1 MHAYLGARATSER
14 SIGRPGWMGGRQI
27 KSNAIV
33 VSREGSAR
41 LTPSPPSLNMRK
53 MPPAKEKGCNAT
65 ATKTSSA
72 QHKLTKRTLSF
83 SDRAGTPTLTL
94 CITTPID
101 YVVTMGA
108 CIEKFY
114 SDTLCPPLLKTSSF
128 SCRCFLL
135 RAQLLPSDQSF
146 HHSGC

>member
-1 MHAYLGARATSER
+1 MHPLPTAACRIRPTQSSVLPASRGPLHAYLGARATSER

-33 VSREGSAR
+33 VSREGNAR

-83 SDRAGTPTLTL
+83 GDRAGTPTLTP

-101 YVVTMGA
+101 
-108 CIEKFY
+108 
-114 SDTLCPPLLKTSSF
+114 
-128 SCRCFLL
+128 R
-135 RAQLLPSDQSF
+135 
-146 HHSGC
+146 GCYHGGLY